1 MIRCRRYS
9 RCGESLALRRL
20 SVALHF
26 PEEYGIINA
35 EMNAWGIGVMRRT
48 CKACGNEFGWEYHRG
63 RPREYCYVCQP
74 PGTRMIGAVKLMNDS
89 PDLRPALAYLKA
101 VTSEDHEA
109 VRVLTEHGDLLE
121 LVEGLADLLLLFI
134 GDLSS
139 NPSQH
144 VDLMFK
150 ALEVSEGGNR

>member
-1 MIRCRRYS
+1 MKKTR
-9 RCGESLALRRL
+9 GL
-20 SVALHF
+20 
-26 PEEYGIINA
+26 
-35 EMNAWGIGVMRRT
+35 GVIRRT
-48 CKACGNEFGWEYHRG
+48 CKRCRDGFEVEYRRG
-63 RPREYCYVCQP
+63 RPREHCYRCQP
-74 PGTRMIGAVKLMNDS
+74 PDTRMIGSVKLMNDS

-101 VTSEDHEA
+101 VASEDNEA
-109 VRVLTEHGDLLE
+109 VRVMTEHGDLLE

-150 ALEVSEGGNR
+150 ALEVSEGRNT

>member
-1 MIRCRRYS
+1 MPGKRTLQ
-9 RCGESLALRRL
+9 ELT
-20 SVALHF
+20 V
-26 PEEYGIINA
+26 
-35 EMNAWGIGVMRRT
+35 RT
-48 CKACGNEFGWEYHRG
+48 CKSCRSDFESEYRRG

-74 PGTRMIGAVKLMNDS
+74 PGTRVIGAVKLMNDS